1 MPSSVRQQTLLVAE
15 DWKKVYQTFRQADFQ
30 SYDFETLR
38 KSMIDYLKLYLYEDF
53 NDFIESSEYIALID
67 LIAFL
72 GQSIAFRVDLNARE
86 NFIDTAER
94 RDSILKLA
102 RLISYSPK
110 RNTAA
115 TGYLKVEAVSTTENV
130 NDTSGN
136 ILSNQIINWNDPN
149 NDNWQEQFNAIF
161 NAAMA
166 STQRVGKPAAQTTM
180 GATRYQQYQL
190 TLPNGTVPVYQF
202 SATVQGIETIF
213 EAVGTTIQDDVLR
226 ESNPSIR
233 GVFDLLY
240 KNDGRG
246 AQSPHT
252 GFFVKFVQGK
262 LENQDFTIAESVSNR
277 IFSINTSNIND
288 TDVWLFD
295 VDAAGASATMWKSVP
310 TLAVSNVVY
319 NSGANAM
326 KKLYQITSRA
336 NDQIDLNFGDGNFSQ
351 IPVGTFRLY
360 YRTSIGVGFKIL
372 PTDMVRVPIVIDYL
386 SRNNKIETLSL
397 AVSLTTTVTNASAS
411 ETIEE
416 IRQRAPQQYYVQNRM
431 VNGEDYNLLPYTKF
445 SNIVK
450 SKAVNRT
457 SSGIS
462 RYLDVIDATG
472 KQSTTNVF
480 GDDAIMY
487 AENTVQSFTFDYATG
502 LDILT
507 MIGDRLNSVLR
518 SRSMLQFYYAYY
530 RRFSSP
536 LVWQLSTVGTNQSTG
551 FFRQYNR
558 NQPDPIGP
566 AYSSNIVKGTIVK
579 FGAPQGLPQVPSKK
593 YSEPTHF
600 DLDNNLML
608 GPPNFTTGE
617 RLYLYATVMT
627 VLDDGT
633 NDGLGNL
640 LDGTGPVSLNG
651 KIPTDAEVIEFIPSW
666 ESSFSGEFTGIIVEN
681 ILANK
686 NFGITYDPSSRNWLT
701 VPLLPPIDQPF
712 NQVTNP
718 WLVRFDYASGVYK
731 VSYRSLKYLVESPSQ
746 TRFYFDPNVRIY
758 DSKTGQVIADQIKI
772 LKSNSQPDNTLG
784 FPQDQICYVYSPVTE
799 VDGYIDSR
807 RIEVTFSDS
816 DGDGIA
822 DDPDFFETIVFSK
835 ISTNVNGLVS
845 RSNPARDYI
854 KTSLIFNKKDI
865 DQYNYV
871 RWLPINK
878 GQVLIFDSKNK
889 IESVKKQ
896 YVVGQLYYS
905 STEGVMYQSIKI
917 NNGIE
922 IKDVSADYL
931 IREGRQNLIFQY
943 KHNSSQNRRI
953 DPSPIN
959 IIDLYI
965 LTKQYDTDYR
975 LWVQDNTGRVVKPSL
990 PTPDEL
996 EASYSDLD
1004 NYKMISDSIIYNPA
1018 KYKPIFGPD
1027 ADLSL
1032 QAIFKVVKASG
1043 SLASDAQ
1050 IKSGL
1055 ISAINTYFA
1064 IENWD
1069 FGESFYFTE
1078 MAAYLHQRLAS
1089 LVSSIVIVPVQDS
1102 SKYGALQQINAEP
1115 DEILISTARVDDV
1128 VIIPALTAVQ
1138 LNSVVSNI

>member
-1 MPSSVRQQTLLVAE
+1 MPSSLRQQTLLVAE

-115 TGYLKVEAVSTTENV
+115 SGYLKVEAISTTENV
-130 NDTSGN
+130 SDTAGN

-190 TLPNGTVPVYQF
+190 TLPGGTVPVYQF
-202 SATVQGIETIF
+202 GATVQGIDTIF

-246 AQSPHT
+246 AQSPNT

-262 LENQDFTIAESVSNR
+262 LENQDFTIEESVSNR
-277 IFSINTSNIND
+277 VLSINTSNIND

-295 VDAAGASATMWKSVP
+295 VNSAGASTTMWKSVP

-319 NSGANAM
+319 NSGANAL

-336 NDQIDLNFGDGNFSQ
+336 NDQIDLVFGDGNFSQ

-372 PTDMVRVPIVIDYL
+372 PTDMVQVPISIDYL

-397 AVSLTTTVTNASAS
+397 AVSLATAVTNAGAS

-416 IRQRAPQQYYVQNRM
+416 IRQRAPQQYYTQNRM

-445 SNIVK
+445 ANIVK

-462 RYLDVIDATG
+462 RYLDVIDVTG

-480 GDDAIMY
+480 GDDAIIY
-487 AENTVQSFTFDYATG
+487 AENTVQSFTFDYATS
-502 LDILT
+502 LDILN
-507 MIGDRLNSVLR
+507 MIGTRLNSVLR
-518 SRSMLQFYYAYY
+518 SRAMLHFYYAYY
-530 RRFSSP
+530 QRFTSP
-536 LVWQLSTVGTNQSTG
+536 LVWQLSTVGTNQATG
-551 FFRQYNR
+551 FFRQFNR
-558 NQPDPIGP
+558 DQPDPIGP
-566 AYSSNIVKGTIVK
+566 DYSNNIVKGTLIK
-579 FGAPQGLPQVPSKK
+579 FGAPTG
-593 YSEPTHF
+593 THF
-600 DLDNNLML
+600 DSDNNLMP
-608 GPPNFTTGE
+608 GAPNFTTGE
-617 RLYLYATVMT
+617 RLYLYATVVT
-627 VLDDGT
+627 VVDDGT
-633 NDGLGNL
+633 NDGLGNFI
-640 LDGTGPVSLNG
+640 DGTGPVSLNE
-651 KIPTDAEVIEFIPSW
+651 KIPSGAEIVEYIPNW
-666 ESSFSGEFTGIIVEN
+666 QSSFSGDFTSLVVAN

-686 NFGITYDPSSRNWLT
+686 NFGIFYESRSISWKIDASAL
-701 VPLLPPIDQPF
+701 PIDAPF
-712 NQVTNP
+712 NQITNP
-718 WLVRFDYASGVYK
+718 WLIRFNYASGVYT
-731 VSYRSLKYLVESPSQ
+731 VSYRSLKYLVESPIQ
-746 TRFYFDPNVRIY
+746 TRFYFDPELRIF
-758 DSKTGQVIADQIKI
+758 DSKTGKVVADQIKI
-772 LKSNSQPDNTLG
+772 LKANSQPDNTLG
-784 FPQDQICYVYSPVTE
+784 FPQDQTCFVYAPVVE

-807 RIEVTFSDS
+807 RIEVTFPDSDS
-816 DGDGIA
+816 DGIA
-822 DDPDFFETIVFSK
+822 EDPDFFETIVYSK
-835 ISTNVNGLVS
+835 STTNVNGLVS
-845 RSNPARDYI
+845 RKNPARGYI
-854 KTSLIFNKKDI
+854 KTSLVFYEKST

-871 RWLPINK
+871 RWLPIDK
-878 GQVLIFDSKNK
+878 GSVLIFVDKVS
-889 IESVKKQ
+889 IENVKKQ
-896 YVVGQLYYS
+896 YLMGQLYYAQDS
-905 STEGVMYQSIKI
+905 GFLYQSYKTET
-917 NNGIE
+917 GVE
-922 IKDVSADYL
+922 LLDVTAEHL
-931 IREGRQNLIFQY
+931 VREGRQKLFFQY

-975 LWVQDNTGRVVKPSL
+975 LWAQDNTGSVIKPVP
-990 PTPDEL
+990 PTPEEL
-996 EASYSDLD
+996 AAGYSDLE
-1004 NYKMISDSIIYNPA
+1004 NYKMISDSIMYNPA
-1018 KYKPIFGPD
+1018 KYKPIFGLE

-1032 QAIFKVVKASG
+1032 QAVFKVVKASG
-1043 SLASDAQ
+1043 SLASDAE

-1055 ISAINTYFA
+1055 ISAVNTYFA

-1078 MAAYLHQRLAS
+1078 MVAYLHQQLAN
-1089 LVSSIVIVPVQDS
+1089 LVSSVVIVPVQES
-1102 SKYGALQQINAEP
+1102 SNYGVLQQINAEP

-1128 VIIPALTAVQ
+1128 IIIPAITAVQ
-1138 LNSVVSNI
+1138 LNSFVSNV

>member
-1 MPSSVRQQTLLVAE
+1 MPSSLRQQTLLVAE

-130 NDTSGN
+130 NDTAGN

-149 NDNWQEQFNAIF
+149 NDNWQEQFNAVF
-161 NAAMA
+161 NAAMS

-190 TLPNGTVPVYQF
+190 NLPNGTVPVYQF
-202 SATVQGIETIF
+202 GATVQGIDTIF

-295 VDAAGASATMWKSVP
+295 VNAAGASTTMWKSVP

-319 NSGANAM
+319 NSGANAL

-397 AVSLTTTVTNASAS
+397 AVSLTTAVTNAGAS

-416 IRQRAPQQYYVQNRM
+416 IRQRAPQQYYTQNRM

-445 SNIVK
+445 ADIVK

-462 RYLDVIDATG
+462 RYLDVIDVTG
-472 KQSTTNVF
+472 KQSTTNIF
-480 GDDAIMY
+480 GDDAIIY
-487 AENTVQSFTFDYATG
+487 AENTIQSFTFDYRTS
-502 LDILT
+502 LDILN
-507 MIGDRLNSVLR
+507 MIGTRLNLVLR
-518 SRSMLQFYYAYY
+518 SRAMLHFYYAYY
-530 RRFSSP
+530 QRFTSP
-536 LVWQLSTVGTNQSTG
+536 LVWQLSTVGTNQATG
-551 FFRQYNR
+551 FFRQANR
-558 NQPDPIGP
+558 DQPDPIGP
-566 AYSSNIVKGTIVK
+566 DYPDNIVKGTLIK
-579 FGAPQGLPQVPSKK
+579 FGAPTIDGVP
-593 YSEPTHF
+593 YHF
-600 DLDNNLML
+600 DSDNNLMP
-608 GPPNFTTGE
+608 GAPNFTTGE
-617 RLYLYATVMT
+617 RLYIYATVVT
-627 VLDDGT
+627 VIGPGN
-633 NDGLGNL
+633 NDGLGNFP
-640 LDGTGPVSLNG
+640 DGTGPVSLNE
-651 KIPTDAEVIEFIPSW
+651 KIPTGAAIVEFIPNW
-666 ESSFSGEFTGIIVEN
+666 QSSFNGDFTSLVVAN

-686 NFGITYDPSSRNWLT
+686 NFGIFYDSRTISWKLDDSA
-701 VPLLPPIDQPF
+701 LPIDSPF
-712 NQVTNP
+712 DQISNP
-718 WLVRFDYASGVYK
+718 WLVRFNYASGVYT
-731 VSYRSLKYLVESPSQ
+731 VSYRSLKYLVESPIQ
-746 TRFYFDPNVRIY
+746 TRFYFDPALRIF
-758 DSKTGQVIADQIKI
+758 DSKTGKVVADQIKI
-772 LKSNSQPDNTLG
+772 LKANSQPDNTSG
-784 FPQDQICYVYSPVTE
+784 FPQDQTCFVYAPVVE

-807 RIEVTFSDS
+807 RIEVTFPDSDS
-816 DGDGIA
+816 DGIA
-822 DDPDFFETIVFSK
+822 EDPDFFETIVYSK
-835 ISTNVNGLVS
+835 LTTNVNGLVS
-845 RSNPARDYI
+845 RKSPARGYI
-854 KTSLIFNKKDI
+854 KTSLVFYEKST
-865 DQYNYV
+865 DQYNYLK
-871 RWLPINK
+871 WLPISK
-878 GQVLIFDSKNK
+878 GGVLIFNNK
-889 IESVKKQ
+889 TSIENVKKQ
-896 YVVGQLYYS
+896 YLVGQRYYAHDS
-905 STEGVMYQSIKI
+905 GFLYQSYKTD
-917 NNGIE
+917 NGVE
-922 IKDVSADYL
+922 IRDVTAQHL
-931 IREGRQNLIFQY
+931 VREGRQQLFFQY

-975 LWVQDNTGRVVKPSL
+975 LWAQDNTGSVIKPAL
-990 PTPDEL
+990 PTPEEL
-996 EASYSDLD
+996 EASYSDLE

-1018 KYKPIFGPD
+1018 KYKPIFGLE

-1032 QAIFKVVKASG
+1032 QAVFKVVKVSG
-1043 SLASDAQ
+1043 SLASDAE

-1055 ISAINTYFA
+1055 ISAVNAYFA

-1078 MAAYLHQRLAS
+1078 MVAYLHQQLAN
-1089 LVSSIVIVPVQDS
+1089 LVSSVVIVPVQES
-1102 SKYGALQQINAEP
+1102 SYYGALQQINAEP
-1115 DEILISTARVDDV
+1115 DEILISTARVED
-1128 VIIPALTAVQ
+1128 VIIISSITEVQ
-1138 LNSVVSNI
+1138 LNSFVSNI